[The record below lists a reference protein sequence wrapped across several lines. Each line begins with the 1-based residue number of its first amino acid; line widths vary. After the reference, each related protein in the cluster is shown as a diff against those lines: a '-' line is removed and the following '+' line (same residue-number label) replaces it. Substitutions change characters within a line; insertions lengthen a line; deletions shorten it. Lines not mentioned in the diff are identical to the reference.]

1 MKEDRLK
8 LRPIATRLSLVH
20 YSAMEFYAKQKGL
33 KWTSASTLLR
43 AIVEDWLQESGW
55 DISTLERTTSKEKSL
70 TAVLAQGGTQPIG
83 STPVMATT
91 QMKPFPDRH
100 TILSAEYTKQL
111 CTTTG
116 IALPDVGKSY
126 DFFKAQIETFPD
138 VVTFLTTHCPVVHD
152 ECDTGRLTTRL
163 ASEPF
168 TGFSCWLLTKI
179 EHDAIADMPMKLW
192 QSITRIATTWETQ
205 IKSLRPI
212 SDVPTQTGTAPQ
224 EDLFTQLKQT
234 AVKETPEEGTPDE

>member
-8 LRPIATRLSLVH
+8 LRPVATRLSLVH

-43 AIVEDWLQESGW
+43 AIVENWLQESGW
-55 DISTLERTTSKEKSL
+55 DTSTLERTTAKEKSL
-70 TAVLAQGGTQPIG
+70 TAVLAQRGTTAIG
-83 STPVMATT
+83 STSAIVATT
-91 QMKPFPDRH
+91 QMASFPDRH

-111 CTTTG
+111 CSTTG
-116 IALPDVGKSY
+116 IALSDVGKSY

-138 VVTFLTTHCPVVHD
+138 VVTFLTTHCPVIHD

-163 ASEPF
+163 AAEPF

-179 EHDAIADMPMKLW
+179 VHDAIADMPMKIW
-192 QSITRIATTWETQ
+192 QSITRIATTWETH
-205 IKSLRPI
+205 IKSLRPL
-212 SDVPTQTGTAPQ
+212 SDVTTQADITPQ
-224 EDLFTQLKQT
+224 ENVFTQLKQA
-234 AVKETPEEGTPDE
+234 AVKETPDA